1 MENKETM
8 LVELN
13 IDQVPDLIHDRFK
26 KVEELKKNVEK
37 ASKKQ
42 NWQKNLLK

>member
-26 KVEELKKNVEK
+26 KVEELKKK
-37 ASKKQ
+37 CRKSK
-42 NWQKNLLK
+42 